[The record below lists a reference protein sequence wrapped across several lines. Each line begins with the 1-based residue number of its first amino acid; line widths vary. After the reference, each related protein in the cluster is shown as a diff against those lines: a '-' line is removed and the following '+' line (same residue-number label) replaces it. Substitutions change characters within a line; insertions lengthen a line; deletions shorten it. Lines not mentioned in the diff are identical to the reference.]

1 MSEQFVLTQ
10 HRNMR
15 LDVRD
20 MGAISLYKN
29 VNILQI
35 PLNLTVQF
43 CLAMMKCQG
52 DDSGVAII

>member
-10 HRNMR
+10 RRDKR

-20 MGAISLYKN
+20 MGVISLHKN
-29 VNILQI
+29 VKF

-43 CLAMMKCQG
+43 CLLMMKCQG

>member
-10 HRNMR
+10 RRNVR

-20 MGAISLYKN
+20 MGRSKR
-29 VNILQI
+29 ILQI